1 LIKQAVLAAALGLV
15 LAVAARAQVDVPT
28 TYGDAMRW
36 YGEAAEAGDAEAQ
49 ACAPAEGDAVA
60 VIGENRRLLIFPL
73 DEVPTRSRGRG
84 VILQKYRQGGLA
96 DIKTF
101 TLAEG
106 LSWKS
111 GERTRTETDLTSWIG
126 KRAQA
131 GRLPPKGFPRTNR
144 FG

>member
-1 LIKQAVLAAALGLV
+1 L
-15 LAVAARAQVDVPT
+15 VAASDGRGFVIAEDDLVAQTRNGKQVLNVK
-28 TYGDAMRW
+28 
-36 YGEAAEAGDAEAQ
+36 GDAEAQ

-60 VIGENRRLLIFPL
+60 VLGENRRLLIFPL

-106 LSWKS
+106 LSWRS